1 MGLFTPAWDNPK
13 ADRDKIGKALRKIT
27 DQQKLMEIYRNAKNP
42 QARDEAVLLISD
54 DDCLVDYIVTHTTN
68 FAAQTREAAA
78 ARIRSQEGLT
88 KLACASFD
96 RTDYTGALLAQNAAK
111 KVTDRAC
118 LLKLLQ
124 SGSYEIRWTA
134 LKALD
139 DQEQY
144 AKAVTH
150 DSWSSN
156 AEQAFAR
163 IRDPQVKAALIPQ
176 IRDDH
181 VLDKCLSSL
190 AEEGYEP
197 DAGTLE
203 QLIARVSDKNYRYS
217 TPAVARLIRDEKQLA
232 DIALHNANYHLRG
245 SAIARLTDEAALAA
259 VAMNENEDISNRE
272 AAYKK
277 LKDKNLVDQA
287 SRDYIHS
294 MDPEYWSEEDKR
306 MADIMAAD
314 SY

>member
-13 ADRDKIGKALRKIT
+13 ANSDKIGKALRKIT

-42 QARDEAVLLISD
+42 AARGEAVLLIND

-96 RTDYTGALLAQNAAK
+96 RTDHTGWVLAENAAK
-111 KVTDRAC
+111 KVTNRAC

-124 SGSYEIRWTA
+124 SDSYEIRWTA

-144 AKAVTH
+144 AKAVIH

-156 AEQAFAR
+156 AEQSFAR
-163 IRDPQVKAALIPQ
+163 IRDPKVRAALIPQ
-176 IRDDH
+176 IRNDY
-181 VLDKCLSSL
+181 VLNECLSSL
-190 AEEGYEP
+190 ASEGYEP
-197 DAGTLE
+197 DAGTVAQLLE
-203 QLIARVSDKNYRYS
+203 RVSDKRYHYS
-217 TPAVARLIRDEKQLA
+217 TYQVICLVRDEKQLA
-232 DIALHNANYHLRG
+232 DIALHSPNYHLRG

-259 VAMNENEDISNRE
+259 VVMNSNEDISNRE

-277 LKDKNLVDQA
+277 LKDKTLVDKA